1 MTAVKK
7 AAAKPA
13 SVSKMAKPAVKA
25 TATPAAPVDPAR
37 AELLKCRDR
46 YFKVLQRTLKA
57 VKGEGDAAHHAAGA
71 FLVRYSELYCQASEA
86 LFMENYRGTLAK
98 LRRKEEAV
106 GDALSPGRVVG
117 EPADEVE
124 EVIARAVRKFA
135 PAEAPKPAAKKAV
148 KAAVKK
154 PAAKKKA
161 S

>member
-7 AAAKPA
+7 AAKPA
-13 SVSKMAKPAVKA
+13 SVLKVAKPAVKA
-25 TATPAAPVDPAR
+25 TATPAMPVDPAR

-71 FLVRYSELYCQASEA
+71 FLVRYGELYCQATEA

-98 LRRKEEAV
+98 LRRKEDAV

-135 PAEAPKPAAKKAV
+135 PAEAPKSAAKTTV

-154 PAAKKKA
+154 PATKKKA
-161 S
+161 